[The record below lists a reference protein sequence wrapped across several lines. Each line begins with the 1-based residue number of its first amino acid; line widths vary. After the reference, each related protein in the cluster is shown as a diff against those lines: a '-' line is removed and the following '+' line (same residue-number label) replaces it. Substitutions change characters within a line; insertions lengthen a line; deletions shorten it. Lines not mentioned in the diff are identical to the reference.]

1 MIDMADG
8 GDIPHIYGFSGS
20 HACNQIAQELMG

>member
-20 HACNQIAQELMG
+20 HACNQIARELM